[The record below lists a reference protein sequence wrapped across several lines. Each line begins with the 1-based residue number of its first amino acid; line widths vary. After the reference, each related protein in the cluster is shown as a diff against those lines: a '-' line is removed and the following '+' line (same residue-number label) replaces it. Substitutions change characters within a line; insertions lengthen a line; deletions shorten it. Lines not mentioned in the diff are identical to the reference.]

1 MKALLVEDS
10 PADAA
15 LIREMLTGVRNASF
29 ELEHVNR
36 LGAGLERLEAAEF
49 DVVLL
54 DLMLPDSRGLETF
67 TRLQAH
73 APRVP
78 VLIMSGLDD
87 EEVAVEAVRAGAQDY
102 LVKGQV
108 DPSLLVRAI
117 RYGVERKRTEQAL
130 KESNER
136 FRTLFENA
144 TDGILVS
151 DEQTKS
157 FVMCNGTM
165 CRMLGYSPEEMK
177 NLVLADIHPEEDL
190 HSAARRLEKPPGKK
204 TSMLVDIP
212 VRRKDGN
219 VFYADIVL
227 SSITLDGKTYSMGVF
242 RDATDRIQAEDLQR
256 ELEAEKMVVEKLKRL
271 DRIKNDFVETVTHEL
286 RTPMTPLR
294 SSIEMFLDGTLGEI
308 TPRQREFLEM
318 IARNVERLSRYATD
332 MLSLSRLESGKH
344 TLHPSHVTLLP
355 IIRPVVELL
364 RRNARKKNSS
374 ISLNVNSEMTAFA
387 DPDAV
392 SEVLTNLLNN
402 ALAHT
407 PQGTRVI
414 VSSKLPREHCVE
426 ISVADSGPGI
436 PKHAISKVFDKFY
449 QAGRDSGPGYKGTGV
464 GLAVCKALVEA
475 MGGQISVKSRPGK
488 GAVFAFTLPTTRLT

>member
-1 MKALLVEDS
+1 MKALLVEDNLS
-10 PADAA
+10 DAV
-15 LIREMLTGVRNASF
+15 LIREMLTGTPNAQI
-29 ELEHVNR
+29 ELEHVNC
-36 LGAGLERLEAAEF
+36 LEDGLERIGTDEF

-54 DLMLPDSRGLETF
+54 DLKLPDCWGLETF

-73 APRVP
+73 AAHVP
-78 VLIMSGLDD
+78 VIIMSGLDN
-87 EEVAVEAVRAGAQDY
+87 EEMAVEAVRIGAQDY

-108 DPSLLVRAI
+108 DSALLVRAI
-117 RYGVERKRTEQAL
+117 RYAVERKSAEQAL
-130 KESNER
+130 KESKER

-144 TDGILVS
+144 TDGILIMNR
-151 DEQTKS
+151 QTRN
-157 FVMCNGTM
+157 FVMCNWTM
-165 CRMLGYSPEEMK
+165 CRMLGYSPREIK
-177 NLVLADIHPEEDL
+177 DLALTDIHAEENKL
-190 HSAARRLEKPPGKK
+190 VTERLFVEPPDEK

-227 SSITLDGKTYSMGVF
+227 SSINLDGDTYSMCVF
-242 RDATDRIQAEDLQR
+242 RDATNRIQAEDLQR

-344 TLHPSHVTLLP
+344 KLNFSNVQLLP

-364 RRNARKKNSS
+364 RRSARKKNSN
-374 ISLNVNSEMTAFA
+374 ISLNVSPDITAFA

-392 SEVLTNLLNN
+392 SEVITNLLNN

-407 PQGTRVI
+407 PKGTPVT
-414 VSSKLPREHCVE
+414 VSSNSHGERYVQ
-426 ISVADSGPGI
+426 ISVTDSGPGI
-436 PKHAISKVFDKFY
+436 PQEALGKIFDKFY
-449 QAGRDSGPGYKGTGV
+449 QAGRETGPGYKGTGV

-475 MGGQISVKSRPGK
+475 MDGHISVESRPGK
-488 GAVFAFTLPTTRLT
+488 GTTFVFTLPRAGSL